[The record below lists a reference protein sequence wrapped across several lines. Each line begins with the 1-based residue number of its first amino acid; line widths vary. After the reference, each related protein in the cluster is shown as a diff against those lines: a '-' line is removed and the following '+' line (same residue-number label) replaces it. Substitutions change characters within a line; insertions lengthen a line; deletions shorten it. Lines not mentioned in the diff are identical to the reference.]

1 MLCCF
6 ILIFPCAAIFRT
18 FKENTVVQVYD
29 LHGWMLCSCRAKSI
43 SVLVGLM
50 PTNDR
55 EWHYG
60 IFSVRLAFHQ
70 RAFFTRPVTYIF
82 GWNTKD
88 GLSQLLLPEHICWK
102 SYSNRASTWREIAT
116 SKSHDPA
123 INISKDSFCLQTLRN
138 FAGKERPAAKES
150 QTSYQCCQDVT
161 KKARGGFASA
171 AAWVGFEALRSK
183 VSWGGSGSPSDKVGW
198 CHVMPGCTSGVY
210 KELPASF

>member
-6 ILIFPCAAIFRT
+6 ILIFPCTAIFRF

-29 LHGWMLCSCRAKSI
+29 LHGWMLCSCGAKPI

-50 PTNDR
+50 PANDR

-60 IFSVRLAFHQ
+60 IFSVRLAFHR

-82 GWNTKD
+82 ENTKD

-123 INISKDSFCLQTLRN
+123 IKYQQRFILPPNLAKCCRQRKANSKRKSNKLPMLSRRDQKGPKTLCFC
-138 FAGKERPAAKES
+138 
-150 QTSYQCCQDVT
+150 
-161 KKARGGFASA
+161 GG
-171 AAWVGFEALRSK
+171 
-183 VSWGGSGSPSDKVGW
+183 VSWVWS
-198 CHVMPGCTSGVY
+198 
-210 KELPASF
+210 ASKQSKLRWFWVSKR